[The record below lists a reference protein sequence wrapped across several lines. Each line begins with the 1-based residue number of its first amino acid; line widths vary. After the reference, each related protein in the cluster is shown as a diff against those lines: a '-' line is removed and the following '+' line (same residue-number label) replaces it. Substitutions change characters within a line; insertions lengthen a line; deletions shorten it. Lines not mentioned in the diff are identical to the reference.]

1 MAFLAQGLDAK
12 RCGALGWV
20 MAILSATDPSPVTGA
35 SVRDGS
41 ALARGVC
48 RHLRSLG
55 FATLTEFVPSGG
67 LRVDV
72 IALGARSEVWIV
84 EVKSCRA
91 DFTADRKWPGYLA
104 WCDRFFWAVDA
115 DFPLAVLPEAA
126 GIILADAYDAAVLR
140 MAAETP
146 LAPARRRALVTRFA
160 RTAAERLAQ
169 LDDPDPLRRFAPP

>member
-1 MAFLAQGLDAK
+1 MASLCDSDPPLAA
-12 RCGALGWV
+12 A
-20 MAILSATDPSPVTGA
+20 P
-35 SVRDGS
+35 VRDGL

-55 FATLTEFVPSGG
+55 FATLTEFVPSAG

-72 IALGARSEVWIV
+72 IALGPRAEVWIV

-91 DFTADRKWPGYLA
+91 DFAADRKWSGYLP

-115 DFPLAVLPEAA
+115 GFPEAILPDGA
-126 GIILADAYDAAVLR
+126 GIIRADAYDAAVLR
-140 MAAETP
+140 MAPEAP
-146 LAPARRRALVTRFA
+146 LASARRRALVARVA

-169 LDDPDPLRRFAPP
+169 LDDPDPLRRFGAP

>member
-1 MAFLAQGLDAK
+1 
-12 RCGALGWV
+12 
-20 MAILSATDPSPVTGA
+20 MAILSGTDPQTAAGA
-35 SVRDGS
+35 RVRDGL

-48 RHLRSLG
+48 RHLRGLG

-91 DFTADRKWPGYLA
+91 DFASDRKWPGYLT

-115 DFPLAVLPEAA
+115 DFPLGVLPEAA
-126 GIILADAYDAAVLR
+126 GVIRTDAYDAAVLR
-140 MAAETP
+140 MAPETP

-169 LDDPDPLRRFAPP
+169 LDDPDPLRRFGPP